1 MTVHAEHIAEGRL
14 VRVIEPWC
22 PTLPDY
28 YLYHPS
34 RRQTPAALSAFI
46 EALRSKLRQQESRG
60 TRTLQ
65 TSRKP
70 REKAIR

>member
-22 PTLPDY
+22 STLPDY

-46 EALRSKLRQQESRG
+46 EALRSRLRQQESRG
-60 TRTLQ
+60 TRTLP